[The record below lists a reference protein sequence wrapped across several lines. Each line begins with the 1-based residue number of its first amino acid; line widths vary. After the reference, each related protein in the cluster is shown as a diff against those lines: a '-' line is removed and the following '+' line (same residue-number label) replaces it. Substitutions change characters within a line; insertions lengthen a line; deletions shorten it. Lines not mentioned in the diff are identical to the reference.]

1 MLLLQFLRIMCVK
14 AIRMNLSQQDFI
26 LDLFNTKPVKPVIDG
41 PEGYD
46 INHLLWAMLETSNSP
61 GPPTGVMKD
70 RIRNLVHA

>member
-14 AIRMNLSQQDFI
+14 AIRMRLSQQDFI
-26 LDLFNTKPVKPVIDG
+26 LDLFHTKPVKPVIDG

-46 INHLLWAMLETSNSP
+46 INHLLWAMLEIPNCP
-61 GPPTGVMKD
+61 GPPTRVVKD